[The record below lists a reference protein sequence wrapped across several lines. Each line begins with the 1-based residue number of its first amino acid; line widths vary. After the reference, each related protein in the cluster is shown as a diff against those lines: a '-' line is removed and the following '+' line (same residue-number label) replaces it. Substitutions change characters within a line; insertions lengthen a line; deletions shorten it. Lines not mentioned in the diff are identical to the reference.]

1 MDVRDRV
8 KEMRLVPA
16 DQLTANPSNW
26 RRHPQA
32 QQRALSAVLDE
43 VGFAGAVIARED
55 DDGHLIIIDGHARA
69 EMVGKATVPVLV
81 TDLTEAEADV
91 VLATYD
97 PIGAMAQKDH
107 EAFTALAARID
118 TANETLLG
126 LLGRT
131 KDGET
136 DPDDVPDVP
145 EEAQSE
151 RGEVYELG
159 PHRVMCGDCFDLDQL
174 RQAVEDGTAGM
185 ALTDPPY
192 AIFGSSTGISSEIS
206 DDKMVRPFFAD
217 LGFAL
222 RRATKPFA
230 HVYVHCDWRSYQV
243 VWYGMTNA
251 GLVPKNCIVWDK
263 GDGGLGAMYMNSH
276 EFVTFFVNEPSTG
289 AATGHGK
296 KAGQRTVNDQTN
308 IYRAGRVT
316 GDDRQ
321 HNAAKP
327 LGMLMWLIQNST
339 DEGEVVCD
347 PFLGSGTT
355 LIAAEQTGR
364 VCYGMEIEPKYVDVI
379 RQRYADF
386 VGDPRLA
393 PNG

>member
-1 MDVRDRV
+1 
-8 KEMRLVPA
+8 
-16 DQLTANPSNW
+16 
-26 RRHPQA
+26 
-32 QQRALSAVLDE
+32 
-43 VGFAGAVIARED
+43 
-55 DDGHLIIIDGHARA
+55 
-69 EMVGKATVPVLV
+69 
-81 TDLTEAEADV
+81 
-91 VLATYD
+91 
-97 PIGAMAQKDH
+97 
-107 EAFTALAARID
+107 
-118 TANETLLG
+118 
-126 LLGRT
+126 
-131 KDGET
+131 
-136 DPDDVPDVP
+136 
-145 EEAQSE
+145 
-151 RGEVYELG
+151 
-159 PHRVMCGDCFDLDQL
+159 
-174 RQAVEDGTAGM
+174 M

-308 IYRAGRVT
+308 ISRAGRVR

>member
-1 MDVRDRV
+1 MEMRDRV
-8 KEMRLVPA
+8 KEMLLVPA
-16 DQLTANPSNW
+16 DQLIASPSNW

-43 VGFAGAVIARED
+43 VGFAGAVLARED

-107 EAFTALAARID
+107 EAFTALASRID
-118 TANETLLG
+118 TANETLLA

-145 EEAQSE
+145 TEPKSKL
-151 RGEVYELG
+151 GVVYELG
-159 PHRVMCGDCFDLDQL
+159 LHRVMCGDATSAADV
-174 RQAVEDGTAGM
+174 A
-185 ALTDPPY
+185 ALLGGEVPNLMVTDPPY
-192 AIFGSSTGISSEIS
+192 GVEYEGGASNTHKRQRIDGDDAGGTWGEAFRHAVGKVAYVWHAGTRS
-206 DDKMVRPFFAD
+206 DATYE
-217 LGFAL
+217 AL
-222 RRATKPFA
+222 RSCGYEIRSLLIWVKENPHFA
-230 HVYVHCDWRSYQV
+230 GAGAHYLQAHEPMLYAVRGSADWI
-243 VWYGMTNA
+243 G
-251 GLVPKNCIVWDK
+251 
-263 GDGGLGAMYMNSH
+263 
-276 EFVTFFVNEPSTG
+276 PSTERSVWMIPQPSRNELHP
-289 AATGHGK
+289 TQK
-296 KAGQRTVNDQTN
+296 PVECM
-308 IYRAGRVT
+308 
-316 GDDRQ
+316 
-321 HNAAKP
+321 AKP
-327 LGMLMWLIQNST
+327 IRNH
-339 DEGEVVCD
+339 EGDVYD

-364 VCYGMEIEPKYVDVI
+364 TCYGMEIEPKYVDVI

-386 VGDPRLA
+386 VDDPSLA
-393 PNG
+393 PDG